1 MGTTAGNLWQLTPMF
16 FWAGLLAGRAMAPL
30 MLRRVAEKTLL
41 ITGLILAGGF
51 NGALLWASTFRG
63 AAICVAAT
71 GLGLSCIYPLVVSQM
86 VGRYGKDAK
95 HTRSIM
101 FALASLGGA
110 TMPALVGFTS
120 THAGSLRAGLLVPFI
135 ACLAMLGLS
144 GLLREPY
151 VV

>member
-1 MGTTAGNLWQLTPMF
+1 
-16 FWAGLLAGRAMAPL
+16 
-30 MLRRVAEKTLL
+30 
-41 ITGLILAGGF
+41 
-51 NGALLWASTFRG
+51 
-63 AAICVAAT
+63 
-71 GLGLSCIYPLVVSQM
+71 
-86 VGRYGKDAK
+86 
-95 HTRSIM
+95 M

-151 VV
+151 VI